1 MVLEIVMTMAGT
13 FPLLGYMFCKRR
25 YGRGLSAQFY
35 IYLLRLAVIF
45 SLLPFQYFKYYLPDA
60 LLKKTDF
67 HVYWDVMTK
76 KIFGHDYFSIPAGK
90 NSYIYIAKPFLALCL
105 CWFAV
110 AVILFFYRYG
120 QYFLVRKRLMNQGVN
135 ESINAGLLS
144 DDDAHIPLAVKK
156 YIRKKSPDICYSPH
170 IQYPCT
176 IGWIAPCIHLSD
188 KKIYSSQE
196 KKWICAHEIT
206 HMIHRDI
213 LWKSLCVF
221 CCIIHWYNPLAYYLF
236 YQYNEV
242 CEYYCDETC
251 MKQASVREKKAYAAL
266 LVREAVKKGTPFGVP
281 VQYLSIGGEKMKKRI
296 DWIFHER
303 KQNRKYAPLLI
314 AGCMVI
320 GSSLTVFAYNA
331 LPEDTE
337 PLEENAYYFNSFE
350 EQPFIEEEEE
360 EETYDYQRSPL
371 WFTDEAG
378 NREPVAEKDLSD
390 QQGKSYAECK
400 HSPKEGTLRQHI
412 PLKNGGCEIRKYKA
426 SRCAKCGKI
435 LKKTLIQTIRNVK
448 CTHK

>member
-1 MVLEIVMTMAGT
+1 M
-13 FPLLGYMFCKRR
+13 
-25 YGRGLSAQFY
+25 
-35 IYLLRLAVIF
+35 
-45 SLLPFQYFKYYLPDA
+45 
-60 LLKKTDF
+60 KKTDF

-76 KIFGHDYFSIPAGK
+76 KIFGHDYFSIPVGK

-135 ESINAGLLS
+135 EPINAGLLS
-144 DDDAHIPLAVKK
+144 DDDAHI
-156 YIRKKSPDICYSPH
+156 
-170 IQYPCT
+170 
-176 IGWIAPCIHLSD
+176 
-188 KKIYSSQE
+188 
-196 KKWICAHEIT
+196 
-206 HMIHRDI
+206 
-213 LWKSLCVF
+213 
-221 CCIIHWYNPLAYYLF
+221 PLAYYLF

-281 VQYLSIGGEKMKKRI
+281 VQYLSIGGEKMKKRV

-320 GSSLTVFAYNA
+320 CSSLTVFAYDA

-390 QQGKSYAECK
+390 QQGKPYAECK
-400 HSPKEGTLRQHI
+400 HSPKEGALRQHI

-426 SRCAKCGKI
+426 SRCAKCRKI
-435 LKKTLIQTIRNVK
+435 LKKTLIQTIRNVT